1 MHSINLTDKQLTFII
16 LALEHYA
23 QALTDDDEDPG
34 PSMSDSLYVAEL
46 AKQLRQHA
54 KQPSGN

>member
-1 MHSINLTDKQLTFII
+1 MHTLNLTDKQLTFVI

-23 QALTDDDEDPG
+23 QALTEDDEDPG
-34 PSMSDSLYVAEL
+34 PSMSDSLYVVEL

-54 KQPSGN
+54 KQPTNS